1 MPSFKGD
8 DPRSVIRLADD
19 QFEELVRL
27 LTPGFIMATQYLKLS
42 PVTPDNEPQAPAD
55 QQDHEEM
62 APEPKVPAAE

>member
-27 LTPGFIMATQYLKLS
+27 LTPGFIMATQYLKGS
-42 PVTPDNEPQAPAD
+42 PITPDDEPRAPAD
-55 QQDHEEM
+55 EPR
-62 APEPKVPAAE
+62 APADEPKVPAAE